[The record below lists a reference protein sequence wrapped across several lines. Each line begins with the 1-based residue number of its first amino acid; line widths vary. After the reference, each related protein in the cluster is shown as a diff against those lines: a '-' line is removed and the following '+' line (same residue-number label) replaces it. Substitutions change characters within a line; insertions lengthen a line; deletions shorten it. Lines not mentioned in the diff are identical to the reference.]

1 MERPVNPKET
11 TELAETMEV
20 VAQADKAIDKS
31 IEELATIEARKAVRD
46 YLFELLLDNYESL
59 PASTRDRMST
69 MLRAWAEGVAR
80 GAMTS
85 SATEQSRPRS
95 AYIDTIR
102 AEAKKL
108 AVMIEPDV
116 VF

>member
-1 MERPVNPKET
+1 MERPVNPEET
-11 TELAETMEV
+11 TELAETREV

-31 IEELATIEARKAVRD
+31 MEELATIEARKAVRD
-46 YLFELLLDNYESL
+46 YLFELLFDNYHSL
-59 PASTRDRMST
+59 PDSTRDRMST

-95 AYIDTIR
+95 SYIDTIR

-108 AVMIEPDV
+108 AEMIEPDV
-116 VF
+116 DF